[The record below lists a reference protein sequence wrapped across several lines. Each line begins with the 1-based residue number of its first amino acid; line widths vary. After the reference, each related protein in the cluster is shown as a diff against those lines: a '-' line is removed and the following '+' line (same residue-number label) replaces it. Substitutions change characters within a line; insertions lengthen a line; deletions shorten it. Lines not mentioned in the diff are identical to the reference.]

1 MGRKSPLFLE
11 VAPEQISSLD
21 STSLVHLLKKLLM
34 AEAFAHSIPLRN
46 VSVPLQI
53 TVADGGEDARVE
65 WGGGPGATDYLPARF
80 CIFQSK
86 ASALSDAQV
95 KHEVWEKG
103 TGRGKGA
110 RAKPPVLNA
119 AVSEV
124 LKRRGA
130 YVVFCRA
137 PMVTPTIDARKA
149 AIATAIRE
157 AGGTSGAAAAIEFYD
172 GNKIAAWVNRHHNV
186 AAWVHHVTH
195 GLTLDGVQSMES
207 WGQEPSFSV
216 EWVPSDAARY
226 AVSTGSGQG
235 ALGTPGGMVLSF
247 KDAGKGVREHLA
259 EPRRIV
265 RIMGAS
271 GLGKSR
277 SAYEIFRS
285 CGDLA
290 DELGTNSVLFADC
303 SLIGERIGSILLH
316 LAEAGTAATIV
327 VDECPERTHENL
339 AKVVRRQNSKLRL
352 VTIDFDARPFQNP
365 DTMNIVVQKSPA
377 DLVEAIA
384 RNAAPD
390 LRTGELDLIKRTA
403 DGFPEMAVLAARARA
418 EGGNALLVLE
428 DVIDRV
434 LWGRATPDEVALR
447 AIRAASLFSVLGCT
461 EQVADDLR
469 FIAER
474 VARMPVDEVYA
485 ALKRFEKRGIV
496 LFRGRYAAV
505 QPLPLAVHLAAR
517 QLAEMLPE
525 TVEAIAADAPSD
537 LVQEFFKRLQNLDFS
552 PEAKRFAERQLAQGG
567 ALSTLD
573 ALSSD
578 RSARLFGSLVHV
590 TPDWAMTA
598 MDRALGGL
606 ADPEL
611 KRMGPGRRYLVWAL
625 EKLAF
630 RLETFDPAARLLLRL
645 AVAETDRGVG
655 NNATGVFKHLFNLYL
670 SGTQAPPDQRL
681 AVLDFGLASKDGR
694 AVAICLDAAAEML
707 KPSHFSR
714 SGGIEQLGSRPP
726 LEDWQPGTYQE
737 IFDFHRAGLS
747 RLQSFALD
755 DSALGETARKH
766 VASAIDGLICPALFE
781 DVKQVVQAVSAR
793 FGPWHDA
800 VQTIGAWL
808 HFDRAKAEL
817 LFRGK
822 VREFYDS
829 LLPTEE
835 VEKVLFYS
843 RFSSTGLYN
852 PDLVFNRD
860 DPAQHDFRY
869 ADRALTAAVDD
880 LLARPGGSARLLPRI
895 VTGHLRNASAL
906 GQRLAQESAVPTR
919 DFAEAVR
926 MAEASGESPNLLFF
940 CGYLR
945 GLRSRDD
952 LLARSC
958 LVVALQSAP
967 LPRHLV
973 ALLDSV
979 ELTPEDLVK
988 VADALRSGT
997 VSPEQCRSLSHGQ
1010 SLDHLAPDV
1019 LRPMI
1024 AALVESGANGIWS
1037 AFDIVHMYRY
1047 QARPMERATA
1057 RIVLE
1062 LVSSPSL
1069 ASSKPTSAQD
1079 SHALGELIEVIVS
1092 AGLWTEADARVA
1104 VERLFEVIGREDS
1117 GFYSYVGTSISGA
1130 LATLTAAWPQVA
1142 LDEVARR
1149 LEDKGDRALSRLAS
1163 LMDFASWKKAGNF
1176 LTHLEPDRL
1185 FSWIQVSPAARGAF
1199 VATFLPLFANDQDA
1213 PDGRSRGAAACE
1225 WHPLVVRLAD
1235 EFGSEQEVL
1244 DAIRRRLRPGVT
1256 VGPRAPYQQVYLAPL
1271 KVWFNHRRPEVR
1283 SWAREVHQLCEREI
1297 ERLRKI
1303 DQEHDLGVW

>member
-1 MGRKSPLFLE
+1 MFLE

-34 AEAFAHSIPLRN
+34 AEAFAHGIPLRN

-103 TGRGKGA
+103 TGRGKGV
-110 RAKPPVLNA
+110 RAKPPALNA

-124 LKRRGA
+124 LKRHGA

-137 PMVTPTIDARKA
+137 PMVTPKIDARKA
-149 AIATAIRE
+149 AIAAAIRE
-157 AGGTSGAAAAIEFYD
+157 AGGNPGAAATIEFYD

-186 AAWVHHVTH
+186 AAWVHHVTR

-207 WGQEPSFSV
+207 WGQQPSFSV
-216 EWVPSDAARY
+216 GWVPSDAARY
-226 AVSTGSGQG
+226 AVSTSSGQG
-235 ALGTPGGMVLSF
+235 APGTPGDVVLSF
-247 KDAGKGVREHLA
+247 EDARKGVREHLA
-259 EPRRIV
+259 EPKRII

-277 SAYEIFRS
+277 FVYEVFRS
-285 CGDLA
+285 CGDLV
-290 DELGTNSVLFADC
+290 DEVGMNSVLFADC

-316 LAEAGTAATIV
+316 LAETGTAATIV
-327 VDECPERTHENL
+327 VDECPERTHEDL

-365 DTMNIVVQKSPA
+365 DTMNVIVQRSPA

-390 LRTGELDLIKRTA
+390 LRAGELDLIKRTA
-403 DGFPEMAVLAARARA
+403 DGFPGMAVLAARARA
-418 EGGNALLVLE
+418 EGGDALLVLE

-434 LWGRATPDEVALR
+434 LWGRAAPDEVALR
-447 AIRAASLFSVLGCT
+447 SIRAASLFSVLGCT
-461 EQVADDLR
+461 EQVADELR

-474 VARMPVDEVYA
+474 VARMPVDDVYA

-517 QLAEMLPE
+517 QLAEMRPE
-525 TVEAIAADAPSD
+525 TVDAIAADAPSD
-537 LVQEFFKRLQNLDFS
+537 LVREFFKRLQSLDFS
-552 PEAKRFAERQLAQGG
+552 PEARRFAERQLAQGG
-567 ALSTLD
+567 ALSTLET
-573 ALSSD
+573 LSSD
-578 RSARLFGSLVHV
+578 RSTRLFGSLVHV
-590 TPDWAMTA
+590 TPDWAMAA

-606 ADPEL
+606 TDPEL
-611 KRMGPGRRYLVWAL
+611 KRTGPGRRHLVWAL
-625 EKLAF
+625 ERLAF
-630 RLETFDPAARLLLRL
+630 RLETFDRAARLLLRL
-645 AVAETDRGVG
+645 AVAETDRGAS

-694 AVAICLDAAAEML
+694 AIAICLDAAAEML

-726 LEDWQPGTYQE
+726 LADWQPGTYEE

-747 RLQSFALD
+747 RLQRFTLD
-755 DSALGETARKH
+755 DSALGEAARKH

-781 DVKQVVQAVSAR
+781 DVKQVVQTVSAR

-800 VQTIGAWL
+800 VHAIGKWL
-808 HFDRAKAEL
+808 HFDRAKAKL
-817 LFRGK
+817 PFRGK
-822 VREFYDS
+822 VRELYDS

-835 VEKVLFYS
+835 LEKVLFYS
-843 RFSSTGLYN
+843 HFSPTGLHN
-852 PDLVFNRD
+852 PDLIFDKD
-860 DPAQHDFRY
+860 DVAQHDFWY
-869 ADRALTAAVDD
+869 ADRVLTAAVDD
-880 LLARPGGSARLLPRI
+880 LLARPGGIARVLPRI
-895 VTGHLRNASAL
+895 VTGHLCSASAL
-906 GQRLAQESAVPTR
+906 GRKLAQESTAPAR
-919 DFAEAVR
+919 DFAEAVQL
-926 MAEASGESPNLLFF
+926 AEASEQSPNLLFF
-940 CGYLR
+940 RGYLS
-945 GLRSRDD
+945 GLRSRDGS
-952 LLARSC
+952 LARSC
-958 LVVALQSAP
+958 LVIALQSAP
-967 LPRHLV
+967 LARHLV

-988 VADALRSGT
+988 VADALRSGM
-997 VSPEQCRSLSHGQ
+997 VNPEQCRSLSHGQ
-1010 SLDHLAPDV
+1010 SLDHLAPDA

-1024 AALVESGANGIWS
+1024 AALVDSGANGIWS
-1037 AFDIVHMYRY
+1037 AFEIVHMYRY
-1047 QARPMERATA
+1047 QARSMERATA
-1057 RIVLE
+1057 QIVLE
-1062 LVSSPSL
+1062 LISSPSL
-1069 ASSKPTSAQD
+1069 GSSKPTSAQD
-1079 SHALGELIEVIVS
+1079 SYTLDELVEAIVS
-1092 AGLWTEADARVA
+1092 IKLWTETDARIA

-1117 GFYSYVGTSISGA
+1117 GFYSQVGASVVGA
-1130 LATLTAAWPQVA
+1130 LAILISAWPQVA

-1149 LEDKGDRALSRLAS
+1149 LEDKRDQALSRLAF
-1163 LMDFASWKKAGNF
+1163 LADFASWKKAGNF
-1176 LTHLEPDRL
+1176 LAISEPDRL
-1185 FSWIQVSPAARGAF
+1185 FSWIQVSPLARGAF
-1199 VATFLPLFANDQDA
+1199 AATFLPLFAMDQDA
-1213 PDGRSRGAAACE
+1213 LDERGCGAVIRE
-1225 WHPLVVRLAD
+1225 WHPLMVRLAD

-1244 DAIRRRLRPGVT
+1244 DAIGRRLRPGT
-1256 VGPRAPYQQVYLAPL
+1256 TIGPRAPYHQVYLAPL
-1271 KVWFNHRRPEVR
+1271 EAGFNHRRPEAR
-1283 SWAREVHQLCEREI
+1283 SWARKMHQLCEREI
-1297 ERLRKI
+1297 ERLRKM
-1303 DQEHDLGVW
+1303 DQEHDLGIW